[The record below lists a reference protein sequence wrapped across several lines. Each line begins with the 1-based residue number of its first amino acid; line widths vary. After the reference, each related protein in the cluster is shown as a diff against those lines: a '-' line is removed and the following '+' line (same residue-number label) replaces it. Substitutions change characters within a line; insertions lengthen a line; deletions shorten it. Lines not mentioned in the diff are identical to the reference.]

1 MNYNAAAL
9 SNQSGF
15 KSVKIA
21 KPVNVKTVVSKGL
34 TKVNNDAII
43 KEIREIKG
51 FKTARIHIPPEEI
64 NINELEFDFEHINGR
79 GHDVT
84 EKMAHEYI
92 KNAVV
97 FITKRG
103 GLTKNYYSHEGG
115 CIY

>member
-1 MNYNAAAL
+1 M
-9 SNQSGF
+9 
-15 KSVKIA
+15 
-21 KPVNVKTVVSKGL
+21 
-34 TKVNNDAII
+34 NNDAII

-51 FKTARIHIPPEEI
+51 FKTARIHIPSEEI

-97 FITKRG
+97 SITKRG
-103 GLTKNYYSHEGG
+103 GLTKNYYSHEGAV
-115 CIY
+115 IY